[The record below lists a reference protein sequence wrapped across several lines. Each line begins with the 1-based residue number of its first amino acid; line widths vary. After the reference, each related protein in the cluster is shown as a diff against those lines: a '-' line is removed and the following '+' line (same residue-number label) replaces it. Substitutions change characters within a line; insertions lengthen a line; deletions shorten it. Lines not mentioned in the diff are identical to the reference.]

1 MIWQDPVDLSYISYE
16 YDHSLL
22 EAEEEGCEAR
32 RLTQRACHSTLGL
45 GEQQRLLAELDTTAD
60 TGAQVNQ
67 IISIHSSFEFL
78 FIFVVKVKPIVILT
92 LNDSPRLTKDFRF

>member
-78 FIFVVKVKPIVILT
+78 FIFVVKVKLIVILT
-92 LNDSPRLTKDFRF
+92 LNVS